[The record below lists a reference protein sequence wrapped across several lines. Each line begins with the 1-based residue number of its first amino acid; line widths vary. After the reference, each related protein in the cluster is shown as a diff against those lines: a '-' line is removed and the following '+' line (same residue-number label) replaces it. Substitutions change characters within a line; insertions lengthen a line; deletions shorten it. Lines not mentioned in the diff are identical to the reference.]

1 MKKLTRQKKEL
12 LKKIEQLE
20 TWIAADEELGCGFAP
35 PGAYDDMYR
44 EIDQLREKLAHLR
57 HYKTVEEMY
66 YDERKRPTIEEIEEM
81 LWQAEPVQNLKRK
94 RSRNNSRGMGR

>member
-1 MKKLTRQKKEL
+1 MKKTTRQKKEL
-12 LKKIEQLE
+12 LKKIEEME
-20 TWIAADEELGCGFAP
+20 TWIAVDTELGCGFAP
-35 PGAYDDMYR
+35 PDAYAEMEEEIYR
-44 EIDQLREKLAHLR
+44 LQEKLAHLR

-94 RSRNNSRGMGR
+94 RSRNNSRGMGW